1 MRALRSVANADDEGF
16 ANEDRGLAIGDLAV
30 REMGWA
36 RHHEQLVAIDVEL
49 RQLVCEER
57 VLDRQRVQVV
67 ILLELAQ
74 LRLARLEQSDP
85 DEFGAIGRTTDGLI
99 QRDRAD
105 PLAIAIETGGDDAH
119 RGGLS
124 EAPRD
129 AAAAQ
134 DRDSMTSPPLWFAQP
149 ALCGRPTSGFF
160 EVTSGGAVQHHAL
173 RPERIQREPS
183 GLRGGVSSSR

>member
-1 MRALRSVANADDEGF
+1 MRALRSVANADDEGI
-16 ANEDRGLAIGDLAV
+16 ANEDRGLAIADLAV

-36 RHHEQLVAIDVEL
+36 CYHEQLVAIDVEL
-49 RQLVCEER
+49 WQLMCEER

-85 DEFGAIGRTTDGLI
+85 HEFGAIGRTADGLI

-105 PLAIAIETGGDDAH
+105 PLAIAIETSGDDTH
-119 RGGLS
+119 RGRLS

-129 AAAAQ
+129 AAAAH
-134 DRDSMTSPPLWFAQP
+134 DRDGRNVRSGRQMTFPPLWFAQP
-149 ALCGRPTSGFF
+149 SLCRRP
-160 EVTSGGAVQHHAL
+160 
-173 RPERIQREPS
+173 
-183 GLRGGVSSSR
+183 